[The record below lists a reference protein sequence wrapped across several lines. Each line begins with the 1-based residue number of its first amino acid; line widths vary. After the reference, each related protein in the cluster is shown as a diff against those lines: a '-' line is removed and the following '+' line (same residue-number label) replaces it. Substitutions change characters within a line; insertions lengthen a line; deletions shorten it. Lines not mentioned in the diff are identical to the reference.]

1 MVVSRDLHASQIRY
15 QRGRKALNM
24 SDPTNPLVDDEVINT
39 LLNDGLEQG
48 YLTYDQI
55 LETLP
60 DIENNLPLLESLLEE
75 AQAVGV
81 TVYETEEDALAGSE
95 EEAAPKRASDR
106 RSKSPSDACLP
117 HRIGVQS
124 GSPIPAHACVGQ
136 ELQ

>member
-1 MVVSRDLHASQIRY
+1 
-15 QRGRKALNM
+15 M
-24 SDPTNPLVDDEVINT
+24 SDLANPLVDDEVINT

-81 TVYETEEDALAGSE
+81 TVYETEDDALIGGE
-95 EEAAPKRASDR
+95 EEATTDGGSRAYYARPHAAPLFDLSN
-106 RSKSPSDACLP
+106 
-117 HRIGVQS
+117 V
-124 GSPIPAHACVGQ
+124 PIDDSVGLYFREMGQ
-136 ELQ
+136 QGL